1 MTAVETLLESIRAA
15 RDYPNG
21 LLDDLPDEDWYRMPA
36 EGVTHIGWQLGH
48 IAWAQAGLC
57 LIRVCGQEPD
67 TVTVLPREYAGL
79 FGKGSTPQADATLY
93 PAPADLRTGADRI
106 HAAAL
111 EAVSQLDDSELDE
124 PAGPP
129 HLMFTSKR
137 EALRWCAHH
146 ELTHTGQIILLRRLL
161 GHTARR

>member
-1 MTAVETLLESIRAA
+1 MTAVASLLDELRAA
-15 RDYPNG
+15 REYTNG
-21 LLDDLPDEDWYRMPA
+21 LLDHVPDGDWYRMPA
-36 EGVTHIGWQLGH
+36 EGVTHIAWQVGH
-48 IAWAQAGLC
+48 LAWAELGLC
-57 LIRVCGQEPD
+57 LVRVCGMSPEEISL
-67 TVTVLPREYAGL
+67 LPKHYGEL
-79 FGKGSTPQADATLY
+79 FGKGSVPRTEDDRHPE
-93 PAPADLRTGADRI
+93 PAELRAAADRV

-111 EAVSQLDDSELDE
+111 EAVSQLDDSVLDE